1 MHVGRDMDFLDKIN
15 RWFFDTENRY
25 IRSAVCLIGMVATAA
40 DIYYVCVCP
49 FDTVFDLVK
58 MGVAVL
64 LAMVL
69 LAVTWT
75 LLEYIIKHD

>member
-1 MHVGRDMDFLDKIN
+1 MNFLDKIKS
-15 RWFFDTENRY
+15 WFFETENSCT
-25 IRSAVCLIGMVATAA
+25 RSAICLIGMVATAV

-58 MGVAVL
+58 MGVAIL
-64 LAMVL
+64 LAMVF
-69 LAVTWT
+69 LAFTWT